1 MATQAPTSP
10 EEALAELLRLGVIA
24 GSDVVTDPQISL
36 SVSRSEYPKAL
47 EDAADDLVD
56 RLEAMWRSVH
66 NLLSRVSKPGFC
78 SVSASRMSVASL
90 EALYTLASRSP
101 LSSNPVKE
109 ALGEFLSSVDVS
121 VIPTPM
127 ASELAALLSKISYH
141 EYMVGRL
148 SYKSYLIGLAFPPK
162 FASVMDGPY
171 GRLDLP
177 MGDRVIP
184 WRDIEESIEGDSVA
198 RKSQFR
204 YKSWEEAYNE
214 PRFRQ
219 GFYWRE
225 LAQSPYLIDEAKNE
239 SPYRYREYLWR
250 HLG

>member
-1 MATQAPTSP
+1 MATQSPTNP
-10 EEALAELLRLGVIA
+10 EEVLAEFARLGVIA
-24 GSDVVTDPQISL
+24 GGDLVIDPQVGR
-36 SVSRSEYPKAL
+36 SVHRSAYPKAL
-47 EDAADDLVD
+47 EEAADVIVSQLDG
-56 RLEAMWRSVH
+56 MWDAVH
-66 NLLSRVSKPGFC
+66 SLLSRISPPGFC
-78 SVSASRMSVASL
+78 SISASRMAVSALESL
-90 EALYTLASRSP
+90 HGLASRSP
-101 LSSNPVKE
+101 LADNPVRE
-109 ALGEFLSSVDVS
+109 AISTFMSSVDVAS
-121 VIPTPM
+121 VPSP
-127 ASELAALLSKISYH
+127 AAAELSALLSNISYH

-148 SYKSYLIGLAFPPK
+148 SYKSQLIGMLQPVKA
-162 FASVMDGPY
+162 ASVMDGPY

-198 RKSQFR
+198 KKSQFR
-204 YKSWEEAYNE
+204 YKGWQDGYNE

>member
-1 MATQAPTSP
+1 MA
-10 EEALAELLRLGVIA
+10 
-24 GSDVVTDPQISL
+24 
-36 SVSRSEYPKAL
+36 YPAK
-47 EDAADDLVD
+47 V
-56 RLEAMWRSVH
+56 
-66 NLLSRVSKPGFC
+66 
-78 SVSASRMSVASL
+78 
-90 EALYTLASRSP
+90 
-101 LSSNPVKE
+101 
-109 ALGEFLSSVDVS
+109 
-121 VIPTPM
+121 
-127 ASELAALLSKISYH
+127 
-141 EYMVGRL
+141 
-148 SYKSYLIGLAFPPK
+148 
-162 FASVMDGPY
+162 ASVMDGPY

-239 SPYRYREYLWR
+239 SPYRYRQYLWR

>member
-1 MATQAPTSP
+1 MTTQAPTSP
-10 EEALAELLRLGVIA
+10 EEATTELLRLGVVA
-24 GSDVVTDPQISL
+24 GSDMVTDPQL
-36 SVSRSEYPKAL
+36 VRSVSRYEYPKAL
-47 EDAADDLVD
+47 EDAADQVVGE
-56 RLEAMWRSVH
+56 LESMWASVH
-66 NLLSRVSKPGFC
+66 DLLSRVAPPGFC
-78 SVSASRMSVASL
+78 SRSASRMSVATF
-90 EALYTLASRSP
+90 EALHTLASRSA
-101 LSSNPVKE
+101 LADSPVRD
-109 ALGEFLSSVDVS
+109 AIGQFLSSVDVS
-121 VIPTPM
+121 VISTPIV
-127 ASELAALLSKISYH
+127 SELTALLSKISYH

-148 SYKSYLIGLAFPPK
+148 SYKSSLIGMAYPAK
-162 FASVMDGPY
+162 VASVMDGPY

-239 SPYRYREYLWR
+239 SPYRYRQYLWN

>member
-1 MATQAPTSP
+1 MATQTPSNP
-10 EEALAELLRLGVIA
+10 EEAIAELSRLGVMA
-24 GSDVVTDPQISL
+24 GKDMVADPQVGR
-36 SVSRSEYPKAL
+36 SVVRAEYPKAL
-47 EDAADDLVD
+47 QDAADAIVVQ
-56 RLEAMWRSVH
+56 LESMWDSVH
-66 NLLSRVSKPGFC
+66 DLLSRIAPPGFC
-78 SVSASRMSVASL
+78 SLSASRMSVAALESL
-90 EALYTLASRSP
+90 YSLASRSP
-101 LSSNPVKE
+101 LADRPVRE
-109 ALGEFLSSVDVS
+109 AIGQFLSSVDVS
-121 VIPTPM
+121 TISTPV
-127 ASELAALLSKISYH
+127 ASELSAMLSRISYH

-148 SYKSYLIGLAFPPK
+148 SYKSWLIDMAYPAK

-198 RKSQFR
+198 RKSQTR
-204 YKSWEEAYNE
+204 YKSWQEAYNE